1 MGELEDEFRPLFV
14 EEAKGHLERI
24 ASGLLALE
32 SAPDDQAAIDGIFRE
47 AHTMKG
53 AAGMVGMMR
62 VSRLAH
68 RLEDLLVEL
77 RAGTRRSSPELT
89 DAMLLVLDGMGR
101 LIASPSSGDQDA
113 SDEAALERLL
123 PSSPPPH
130 PTAASAGVPAPQAR
144 EQASPQVGR
153 LDPPPAAAPAAVAA
167 IPPAPPSVQP
177 AASLNAA
184 AVIPSTPL
192 AVAPLPPW
200 PPAASPAAP
209 PSPPPRPPAPT
220 ALEAALPLPTVAAER
235 PGSTSPQVGRPAATA
250 PHLDRKQPDSATLEV
265 PVARIDELNRLV
277 GEASAAQL
285 RVGHVFGSE
294 LHLDPD
300 AVTEYRELTKVINQL
315 QEVTERTR
323 MVPIGTLEPI
333 LHRTVRDVA
342 RAAGK
347 DVRWEVSGEDV
358 EVDRGVLEE
367 LVSPLLHL
375 VRNSV
380 GHGVEMPEVR
390 LAAGKTK
397 QAVVGLHAAQVGSKV
412 VISISD
418 DGAGINVAAVRA
430 SAAKAG
436 LDVSALSEEESLNLI
451 FRSGI
456 STAKVLTED
465 SGRGVGLDVVATA
478 VAAIHGLVEV
488 INHPGLGAEF
498 RIVVPITL
506 TVVPCLIVSI
516 SGQSFALPL
525 QGIVRMLE
533 AQHVQIV
540 SGRQLAVVD
549 GRAIPVSDLA
559 TLLGLPSAEG
569 GPWVLLGTADSS
581 HAFQVETVLQKRDV
595 VVRGLTGRLRDLK
608 SVSGASIE
616 PNGTI
621 LLVLDVPN
629 LLARAASVSITSE
642 ATDKPALPAPQLSV
656 MVVDDALMVREL
668 QRSILERG
676 GYAVRTASDGAE
688 ALAMLAEQPADLVVT
703 DVEMPNLDGLRLIQG
718 IRRHPRLANV
728 PVLIVSSHGSDEDH
742 QRGLDAGADAYI
754 VKTSFDEVGLLSAVS
769 RLLGRTAGAAH
780 HNNGVG
786 APAYSR
792 GVRPE
797 QAATPK

>member
-123 PSSPPPH
+123 PTSPTPVGVTQSKPAASPLSLSPPPVATPLVAAPSAVAVIPPAPPDAI
-130 PTAASAGVPAPQAR
+130 PTAAPAITP
-144 EQASPQVGR
+144 SP
-153 LDPPPAAAPAAVAA
+153 PTPKPAAPPPSPPAAAPISIAPIPVAPA
-167 IPPAPPSVQP
+167 QPSRPPPVAPIAPPS
-177 AASLNAA
+177 AS
-184 AVIPSTPL
+184 
-192 AVAPLPPW
+192 
-200 PPAASPAAP
+200 
-209 PSPPPRPPAPT
+209 
-220 ALEAALPLPTVAAER
+220 
-235 PGSTSPQVGRPAATA
+235 
-250 PHLDRKQPDSATLEV
+250 HLDRKQPDSATLEV

-323 MVPIGTLEPI
+323 MVPVGTLEPI

-397 QAVVGLHAAQVGSKV
+397 QAVVGLHATQVGSKV
-412 VISISD
+412 VISITD

-430 SAAKAG
+430 SAATAG
-436 LDVSALSEEESLNLI
+436 VDVSALSEEESLNLI

-488 INHPGLGAEF
+488 VNHPGLGAEF

-569 GPWVLLGTADSS
+569 GPWVLLGTTDSS

-629 LLARAASVSITSE
+629 LLARAASISISSE

-676 GYAVRTASDGAE
+676 GYVVRTASDGAE

-703 DVEMPNLDGLRLIQG
+703 DVEMPNLDGLHLIQS

-728 PVLIVSSHGSDEDH
+728 PILIVSSHGSDEDH

-780 HNNGVG
+780 HNDG
-786 APAYSR
+786 AGTHTYGRS
-792 GVRPE
+792 VQPE
-797 QAATPK
+797 KAATPK